1 MSIVHLTIPAQFRLS
16 PALARAMHTEVW
28 GPPRRMCWFIKPTSR
43 TLRRK
48 RPTFNAT
55 FGVGGSIRAP
65 ARENGSSRKARWSA
79 RKNPARFESALV
91 AWPRRS
97 APVGRRR
104 PTTVAGPAVAR
115 RCPAQAANRS
125 TDSRWP
131 AALTGSSLPW
141 PVSRARARLH
151 LPPNLSRESG
161 QGAAEVS

>member
-48 RPTFNAT
+48 RPTFNVT
-55 FGVGGSIRAP
+55 FGVGRSIRAP

-97 APVGRRR
+97 APAGRRR
-104 PTTVAGPAVAR
+104 PGRRSWIGHAR
-115 RCPAQAANRS
+115 TAFQVPLLWREVDEIHSGERQAACRGFRDGYS
-125 TDSRWP
+125 DS
-131 AALTGSSLPW
+131 L
-141 PVSRARARLH
+141 RLGRRRRFRT
-151 LPPNLSRESG
+151 S
-161 QGAAEVS
+161 EVDL